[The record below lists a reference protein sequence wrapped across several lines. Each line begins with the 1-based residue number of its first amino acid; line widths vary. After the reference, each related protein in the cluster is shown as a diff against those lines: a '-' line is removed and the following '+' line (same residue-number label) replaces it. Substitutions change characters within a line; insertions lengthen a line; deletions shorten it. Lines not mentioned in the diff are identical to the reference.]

1 MSNLSVSPTF
11 SEVGYPPAISFREL
25 WPWTL
30 FAASILLFAIYM
42 TGSYQGSATLHEFFH
57 DGRHLLGF
65 PCH

>member
-1 MSNLSVSPTF
+1 MSNLSASPTF
-11 SEVGYPPAISFREL
+11 SEVVYPPAISFREL

-30 FAASILLFAIYM
+30 FAASILLFAIYLA
-42 TGSYQGSATLHEFFH
+42 GFYQGSETLHELFH

>member
-1 MSNLSVSPTF
+1 MSNLSASPTS

-30 FAASILLFAIYM
+30 FAAAILLFAVYL
-42 TGSYQGSATLHEFFH
+42 TGSYQGSESLHEFFH

>member
-11 SEVGYPPAISFREL
+11 SEVGYPPATSFREL
-25 WPWTL
+25 WPSTL
-30 FAASILLFAIYM
+30 FAASILLFVIYM

>member
-1 MSNLSVSPTF
+1 MSNLSASPTF
-11 SEVGYPPAISFREL
+11 SEVGYPPAISIRAL

-42 TGSYQGSATLHEFFH
+42 TGFYQGSATLHELFH